1 MRLHI
6 DVLGWLHLVWGAFGL
21 LTGFSLIILAV
32 GARQA
37 MVSMAVGAPGDAY
50 GLGEQAAVAVL
61 LTVGG
66 ALMAGG
72 AVCAATGWFLRLLRG
87 PARFA
92 ALLVSVP
99 NLIFVPF
106 GTALGVYT
114 FWVLLNND
122 ARRVFGHTQQPQ

>member
-37 MVSMAVGAPGDAY
+37 LAGEAF

-66 ALMAGG
+66 VLMAGG
-72 AVCAATGWFLRLLRG
+72 AACAATGWSLRLVRG
-87 PARFA
+87 RARMA
-92 ALLVSVP
+92 ALILAVP
-99 NLIFVPF
+99 NLILVPF

-122 ARRVFGHTQQPQ
+122 ARRAFGHAPTPA

>member
-21 LTGFSLIILAV
+21 LTGFSLLILAV

-37 MVSMAVGAPGDAY
+37 MLGETYD
-50 GLGEQAAVAVL
+50 LGEQAAVAVL
-61 LTVGG
+61 LSVGG
-66 ALMAGG
+66 LLMAGG
-72 AVCAATGWFLRLLRG
+72 AASAATGWFLRLIHGR
-87 PARFA
+87 ARLA
-92 ALLVSVP
+92 ALILAVP
-99 NLIFVPF
+99 NLVFVPF

-122 ARRVFGHTQQPQ
+122 ARRVFGHAPKSA

>member
-6 DVLGWLHLVWGAFGL
+6 DVLGWLHLVWGGFGL
-21 LTGFSLIILAV
+21 LTGFSLLILAV

-37 MVSMAVGAPGDAY
+37 MLGDTY
-50 GLGEQAAVAVL
+50 GRGEQAAVAVL
-61 LTVGG
+61 VTVGG
-66 ALMAGG
+66 LLMAGG
-72 AVCAATGWFLRLLRG
+72 AASAATGWFLRLTRG
-87 PARFA
+87 RARLA
-92 ALLVSVP
+92 ALILAVP

-122 ARRVFGHTQQPQ
+122 ARRVFGHLPKSA

>member
-6 DVLGWLHLVWGAFGL
+6 DVLGWLHLVWGGFGL

-37 MVSMAVGAPGDAY
+37 MVGEAY

-66 ALMAGG
+66 VLMTGG
-72 AVCAATGWFLRLLRG
+72 AACATTGWFLRLIRG
-87 PARFA
+87 RARLA
-92 ALLVSVP
+92 ALLLAVP
-99 NLIFVPF
+99 NLILVPF

-122 ARRVFGHTQQPQ
+122 ARRAFGHAQKPV

>member
-21 LTGFSLIILAV
+21 LTGFSLLILAV

-37 MVSMAVGAPGDAY
+37 MLGDTYGRSEPTAVF
-50 GLGEQAAVAVL
+50 L
-61 LTVGG
+61 LLSVGG
-66 ALMAGG
+66 LLMAGG
-72 AVCAATGWFLRLLRG
+72 IVSATTGWFLRLIHGR
-87 PARFA
+87 ARLA
-92 ALLVSVP
+92 ALMLAVP

-122 ARRVFGHTQQPQ
+122 ARRVFGHAPKPV

>member
-37 MVSMAVGAPGDAY
+37 MAGDTF

-66 ALMAGG
+66 VLLTGG
-72 AVCAATGWFLRLLRG
+72 AACAATGWSLRLARG
-87 PARFA
+87 RARLA
-92 ALLVSVP
+92 ALALAVP
-99 NLIFVPF
+99 NLILVPF

-122 ARRVFGHTQQPQ
+122 ARRIFGHAQKPV

>member
-6 DVLGWLHLVWGAFGL
+6 DVLGWLHLVWGGFGL

-37 MVSMAVGAPGDAY
+37 MVATLGTSGEAY

-66 ALMAGG
+66 ALMTGG
-72 AVCAATGWFLRLLRG
+72 AASATTGWFLRLIRG
-87 PARFA
+87 RARLA
-92 ALLVSVP
+92 ALLLAVP
-99 NLIFVPF
+99 NLLLVPF

-122 ARRVFGHTQQPQ
+122 ARRAFGHAQKPV

>member
-6 DVLGWLHLVWGAFGL
+6 DVLGWLHLVWGGFGL

-37 MVSMAVGAPGDAY
+37 MVSAAGETY

-66 ALMAGG
+66 ALMTGG
-72 AVCAATGWFLRLLRG
+72 AASAATGWFLRLVRG
-87 PARFA
+87 RARFA
-92 ALLVSVP
+92 ALLLAVP
-99 NLIFVPF
+99 NLILVPF

-122 ARRVFGHTQQPQ
+122 ARRAFGHAQNPV